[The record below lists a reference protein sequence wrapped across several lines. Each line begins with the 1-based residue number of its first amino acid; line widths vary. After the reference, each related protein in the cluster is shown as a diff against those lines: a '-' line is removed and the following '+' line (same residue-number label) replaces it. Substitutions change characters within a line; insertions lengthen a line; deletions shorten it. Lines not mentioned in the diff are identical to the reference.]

1 MFSKI
6 LTSVSVITL
15 LFGVQT
21 AVAHASNTATTTQDN
36 KTFMEDVKDALQK
49 TKDSI
54 TDTSKEAYEEVK
66 YTLFDSADDDKGT
79 EVVIDMRATAD
90 GMIDQPV
97 HNAAGER
104 IGTFKD
110 IILNDQ
116 GDAVMAIVSDA
127 DFIDIGAKEA
137 AFDYAF
143 VAQRTRDGDVVMPLT
158 EDAITKARP
167 FSYDAGDPSD
177 TKTQRMPANG
187 YSVKNLLETDVMG
200 PDNKEVGSVDNIIF
214 REGRADAVIVGF
226 DKILNMGGKKAALPF
241 RELQLMRSSEDP
253 KEAHFQLTAAQTAK
267 FETFKQSVSH

>member
-1 MFSKI
+1 MISKI

-15 LFGVQT
+15 LFGMQI
-21 AVAHASNTATTTQDN
+21 AVAHASNTATTQEG
-36 KTFMEDVKDALQK
+36 KPFMEEVKDALQK

-54 TDTSKEAYEEVK
+54 TDTSKETYEEVR
-66 YTLFDSADDDKGT
+66 YTLFGNSDGDRGT
-79 EVVIDMRATAD
+79 EVAIDMRATAD
-90 GMIDQPV
+90 GMIDEPV

-137 AFDYAF
+137 AFDYAL
-143 VAQRTRDGDVVMPLT
+143 VTQRNTDGDVIMPLT
-158 EDAITKARP
+158 EGAITKARS
-167 FSYDAGDPSD
+167 FSYEAGDPAD

-187 YSVKNLLETDVMG
+187 YSVKNLLSTDILG

-214 REGRADAVIVGF
+214 REGRADAVIVSF

-241 RELQLMRSSEDP
+241 RDMQLVKSGD
-253 KEAHFQLTAAQTAK
+253 KDAHFQLTSAQAAK
-267 FETFKQSVSH
+267 FETFKASVSH